1 MLQSAA
7 ARALAMTLLRCHRGI
22 RPVLPR
28 GHRLYDVPGGRIYL
42 DVRES
47 PMMLARAL
55 GLYEQAKVQAL
66 REFLEPGA
74 TFIDI
79 GANKGDFTVLAASI
93 VGPSGRVIAIEP
105 DQNNFRW
112 LRRSVEE
119 NAIANAECHQIALG
133 SDNYKGVLHLAAM
146 SGLHSLLSLPG
157 GVEEGVEIVDV
168 RALDH
173 FIGDAG
179 VDAIKID
186 VEGFEA
192 EVLAGADR
200 TLGKASLTSIFLDLH
215 PDLGVDSAAVMSTLA
230 GYGFGLHEPTP
241 PYRSI
246 VPAGGVTEV
255 VALRG
260 GRS

>member
-1 MLQSAA
+1 M
-7 ARALAMTLLRCHRGI
+7 
-22 RPVLPR
+22 
-28 GHRLYDVPGGRIYL
+28 

-55 GLYEQAKVQAL
+55 GLYEPAKVQAL
-66 REFLEPGA
+66 RKFLKPGA

-105 DQNNFRW
+105 GQNNFNW

-119 NAIANAECHQIALG
+119 NAIANAECHRIALG
-133 SDNYKGVLHLAAM
+133 SDNYKGVLHLATM

-157 GVEEGVEIVDV
+157 RVEVGVELVDV

-192 EVLAGADR
+192 EVLVGADR
-200 TLGKASLTSIFLDLH
+200 TLGKASLTSIFLDIH
-215 PDLGVDSAAVMSTLA
+215 PDLGVDSAVMRTLA

-246 VPAGGVTEV
+246 VPAGDVTEV

-260 GRS
+260 GRSW

>member
-1 MLQSAA
+1 
-7 ARALAMTLLRCHRGI
+7 MTLVRCHRGI

-47 PMMLARAL
+47 SMMLARAL
-55 GLYEQAKVQAL
+55 GRYEEAKVQAL
-66 REFLEPGA
+66 REFLKPGA

-105 DQNNFRW
+105 AKNNFRW

-133 SDNYKGVLHLAAM
+133 SDNYKGILHLATQ

-157 GVEEGVEIVDV
+157 RVEEGVEIVDV

-192 EVLAGADR
+192 EVLVGADR
-200 TLGKASLTSIFLDLH
+200 TLRNASLTSIFLDIH

-230 GYGFGLHEPTP
+230 GYGLGLYEPTP

-260 GRS
+260 GRSYSL

>member
-1 MLQSAA
+1 
-7 ARALAMTLLRCHRGI
+7 
-22 RPVLPR
+22 
-28 GHRLYDVPGGRIYL
+28 
-42 DVRES
+42 
-47 PMMLARAL
+47 MMLARAL
-55 GLYEQAKVQAL
+55 GMYEQAKVQAL
-66 REFLEPGA
+66 REFLKPGA

-105 DQNNFRW
+105 DPNNFSW

-119 NAIANAECHQIALG
+119 NAIPNAECHQIALG
-133 SDNYKGVLHLAAM
+133 SDNYKGSLHLAAM

-157 GVEEGVEIVDV
+157 GVEEGEEIVDV

-173 FIGDAG
+173 FIDTG

-192 EVLAGADR
+192 EVLVGADR

>member
-1 MLQSAA
+1 M
-7 ARALAMTLLRCHRGI
+7 
-22 RPVLPR
+22 
-28 GHRLYDVPGGRIYL
+28 

-93 VGPSGRVIAIEP
+93 VGTSGRVIAIEP
-105 DQNNFRW
+105 ERNNFSW
-112 LRRSVEE
+112 LCRSVEE
-119 NAIANAECHQIALG
+119 NAIANAECHQIGLG
-133 SDNYKGVLHLAAM
+133 SDNYEGILHLSTV

-157 GVEEGVEIVDV
+157 RVEEGVEIVDV

-173 FIGDAG
+173 FIGNAR

-186 VEGFEA
+186 V
-192 EVLAGADR
+192 
-200 TLGKASLTSIFLDLH
+200 
-215 PDLGVDSAAVMSTLA
+215 
-230 GYGFGLHEPTP
+230 
-241 PYRSI
+241 
-246 VPAGGVTEV
+246 
-255 VALRG
+255 
-260 GRS
+260 